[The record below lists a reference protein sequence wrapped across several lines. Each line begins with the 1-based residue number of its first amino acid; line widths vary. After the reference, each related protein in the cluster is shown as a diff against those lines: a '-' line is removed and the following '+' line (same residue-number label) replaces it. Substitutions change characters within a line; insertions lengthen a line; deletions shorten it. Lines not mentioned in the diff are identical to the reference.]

1 MLPPSTASPQKRK
14 RLSGDAAVAPT
25 SSPAAVPPSKK
36 TKKSSDPGPS
46 PTERSRPFSGTASA
60 SASPATAAEVPA
72 WLSQEPPKKGKHGAA
87 HGQVGHFGK
96 HESKTMEKFK
106 KDFCRTHS
114 ISDELFNQ
122 MVQHSDRDKE
132 PFPCDTV
139 EKKDMW
145 KHIYETLPS
154 RDRRSVYRF
163 MRRHFGS
170 TSQRPHDW
178 TPAQDKELIRLHQ
191 EFGPKWTTI
200 AKLIERTDDD
210 VSQRW
215 KNQLQ
220 HQSTMNRGPWSEA
233 EVQELQRTLQD
244 VWNAKQASGQLD
256 GLGRDIYEMDDT
268 IIPWGQVSDRLNHCR
283 SRQQCGD
290 KWRKVRRRVSSLRES
305 GNPNAIYD
313 LSAETRYRNWSE
325 ARGSDP
331 KDLLRRYKSSKY
343 VHSDEEES
351 GADPRPQLKAQMEE
365 RMKTMLAKKSEARK
379 PETKKPDT
387 ARPAPKQPEAETPKA
402 QKPEAKK
409 PVNKK
414 VTSVFSDSEGESENE
429 SGSGSGSDEG
439 SDSDDD
445 SEGDGESRADSRSTT
460 NNREG
465 NGIVKV
471 EPRTSKTTSAS
482 TSDGSGSDSGS
493 DSDSD
498 GESGSD
504 NDSNSGSESIPSNQK
519 PQDLAG
525 SQRIKRERSSSSSL
539 TGRMDVDAQGDLN
552 GSANPGVK
560 QEHNSSA
567 NNSDSDEEESD
578 EDDEDQSS

>member
-1 MLPPSTASPQKRK
+1 MLPPSSASSQKRK

-36 TKKSSDPGPS
+36 TKKSSDPGLS
-46 PTERSRPFSGTASA
+46 QTERSQSSSGTASA
-60 SASPATAAEVPA
+60 NAGTATEVAA

-96 HESKTMEKFK
+96 HESQTLEKFK
-106 KDFCRTHS
+106 KDFCRTHD

-145 KHIYETLPS
+145 KHIYEALPS
-154 RDRRSVYRF
+154 RDRRSIYRF

-178 TPAQDKELIRLHQ
+178 TPAQDKELIRLYQ

-233 EVQELQRTLQD
+233 EVHELQRTLQD

-290 KWRKVRRRVSSLRES
+290 KWRKVRRRVSSLREN
-305 GNPNAIYD
+305 GQPDAIYD
-313 LSAETRYRNWSE
+313 LSAETRYRHWSE

-351 GADPRPQLKAQMEE
+351 GPDPRPQLKAQMEE
-365 RMKTMLAKKSEARK
+365 RMKTMLAKKSEARR
-379 PETKKPDT
+379 PETKKPET
-387 ARPAPKQPEAETPKA
+387 TKPAPKQPEPETPKA
-402 QKPEAKK
+402 QKPEPKN

-414 VTSVFSDSEGESENE
+414 ITSVFSDSEGESE
-429 SGSGSGSDEG
+429 SGSGSDED
-439 SDSDDD
+439 SNSDDD
-445 SEGDGESRADSRSTT
+445 GESDGESREDSRSTT

-471 EPRTSKTTSAS
+471 EPRTSTTTSAS

-498 GESGSD
+498 SD
-504 NDSNSGSESIPSNQK
+504 GDSDSNSDSESSPPNQQ
-519 PQDLAG
+519 PQGLAG

-539 TGRMDVDAQGDLN
+539 AGMDVDAPGDLD

-560 QEHNSSA
+560 QEPHSSA

-578 EDDEDQSS
+578 PGED

>member
-1 MLPPSTASPQKRK
+1 MHPPSSASLHKRK
-14 RLSGDAAVAPT
+14 RLSGDAAAAPT
-25 SSPAAVPPSKK
+25 SSAAAGPAVPPSKK
-36 TKKSSDPGPS
+36 AKKSSDPGSSQAESSNPS
-46 PTERSRPFSGTASA
+46 SGTAPVNAAGAES
-60 SASPATAAEVPA
+60 ATAAEIAA
-72 WLSQEPPKKGKHGAA
+72 WFSQEPPKKGKHGAA

-106 KDFCRTHS
+106 KDFCRTHD
-114 ISDELFNQ
+114 IDDELFNQ

-145 KHIYETLPS
+145 KHIYEALPT
-154 RDRRSVYRF
+154 RDRRSIYRF

-170 TSQRPHDW
+170 SSQRPHDW
-178 TPAQDKELIRLHQ
+178 TPAQDKELIRLYQ
-191 EFGPKWTTI
+191 EFGPKWTAI

-220 HQSTMNRGPWSEA
+220 HQSTMNRGPWSEP

-244 VWNAKQASGQLD
+244 VWNAKQASGQLE

-290 KWRKVRRRVSSLRES
+290 KWRKVRRRVSSLREN
-305 GNPNAIYD
+305 GKPDAIYD

-343 VHSDEEES
+343 VHSDDEES
-351 GADPRPQLKAQMEE
+351 GPDPRPQLKAQMEE
-365 RMKTMLAKKSEARK
+365 RMKTMLAKKSEGGK
-379 PETKKPDT
+379 PEKKKKPE
-387 ARPAPKQPEAETPKA
+387 AQNPAPQQAEAETPKA
-402 QKPEAKK
+402 QKLEARK

-414 VTSVFSDSEGESENE
+414 ITSVFSDSEGE
-429 SGSGSGSDEG
+429 SGSGSDEG
-439 SDSDDD
+439 SDSDGD
-445 SEGDGESRADSRSTT
+445 SEDDGESREDSRSTT
-460 NNREG
+460 NNRDG

-471 EPRTSKTTSAS
+471 EPRTSTTTTAS

-493 DSDSD
+493 DSNGDSD

-504 NDSNSGSESIPSNQK
+504 SDSGSESNPDHRQS
-519 PQDLAG
+519 QDLAG
-525 SQRIKRERSSSSSL
+525 SQRIKRERSSSNSL
-539 TGRMDVDAQGDLN
+539 TGRMDVDAPGELD
-552 GSANPGVK
+552 GSADPGVK
-560 QEHNSSA
+560 QEQSSA

-578 EDDEDQSS
+578 SDEE